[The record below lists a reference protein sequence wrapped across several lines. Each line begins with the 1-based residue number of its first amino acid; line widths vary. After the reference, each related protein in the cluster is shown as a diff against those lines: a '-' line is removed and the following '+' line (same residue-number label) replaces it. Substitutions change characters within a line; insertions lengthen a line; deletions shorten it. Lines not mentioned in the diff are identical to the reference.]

1 MTEIAEIESQ
11 MTYLIALMDNEHDK
25 ESMLYKML
33 EKNKQELAKKML
45 EEQNKKIEEYKK
57 IIKSEIKM
65 ALIHAPPQVGKTNA
79 TKDFIEIC
87 LDSGLSVIVSCDNK
101 TNQMD
106 QYDRMTEYFDGREN
120 VVLVKASDSKFV
132 NIVTEAFKSL
142 KNVII
147 FCLDNSAQIFLK
159 KLYHI
164 EFIRIQV

>member
-1 MTEIAEIESQ
+1 MENVTNVICIPCCQIAKLIYIFYIKIKFEKLNVYINGGTEFYKKEI
-11 MTYLIALMDNEHDK
+11 NE
-25 ESMLYKML
+25 
-33 EKNKQELAKKML
+33 
-45 EEQNKKIEEYKK
+45 KIEEYKK

-79 TKDFIEIC
+79 TKDFIEMFF
-87 LDSGLSVIVSCDNK
+87 DSGFSVIVSCDNK